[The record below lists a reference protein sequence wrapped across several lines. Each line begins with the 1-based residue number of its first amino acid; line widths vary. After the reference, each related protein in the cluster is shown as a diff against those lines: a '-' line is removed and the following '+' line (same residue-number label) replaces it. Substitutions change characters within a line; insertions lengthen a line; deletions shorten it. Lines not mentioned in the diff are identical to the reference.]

1 MHTPDHE
8 LPSRFRSKGQLLKC
22 FSIEINPYHTNL
34 IIWPIYHH
42 SKLFTT
48 CASKISGPLIKFQC
62 NCLHTVNATMDHQAK
77 ALQVSHG
84 QTPYEAQ
91 PFQPHIIFVLKTPAL
106 FHAESPCP
114 PFTTFSPDD
123 KKLSL
128 YCGHI
133 HPRSA
138 TITKFKVCFL
148 WFSANVTVWPLEV
161 GWGLRDT
168 VFCLM
173 AICTDT

>member
-8 LPSRFRSKGQLLKC
+8 LPSRLRSKGQLLKC

-34 IIWPIYHH
+34 IIWPIFHH

-84 QTPYEAQ
+84 QTPPSNRTSYLFSKPQ
-91 PFQPHIIFVLKTPAL
+91 PCFMPNLHAHLLPHLAPMIKIIPQLWSYP
-106 FHAESPCP
+106 S
-114 PFTTFSPDD
+114 
-123 KKLSL
+123 KK
-128 YCGHI
+128 C
-133 HPRSA
+133 
-138 TITKFKVCFL
+138 
-148 WFSANVTVWPLEV
+148 NNN
-161 GWGLRDT
+161 
-168 VFCLM
+168 
-173 AICTDT
+173 